1 MKWPQLESFGFDK
14 ERFLWAHL
22 CYFSLCVYEQ
32 ERVYRSG
39 LGVIFI
45 VGLIIFFDWVGDNKY
60 AEVLILGS

>member
-22 CYFSLCVYEQ
+22 CYFSLCVYEE
-32 ERVYRSG
+32 ERERENRSG

-45 VGLIIFFDWVGDNKY
+45 VGLIILFD
-60 AEVLILGS
+60 

>member
-1 MKWPQLESFGFDK
+1 VGTFVL
-14 ERFLWAHL
+14 FL
-22 CYFSLCVYEQ
+22 SVCVRAR